1 MHLAPETVSLKN
13 GKTAVF
19 RAAEPDDAPEMIAF
33 LKDTAGETPFLLRY
47 PDEVN
52 FTEEGERS
60 LLQSRSDDPSV
71 VMLSAWVGGR
81 LAGNCTLMPKGGRRK
96 IRHRAGVAIAIRK
109 AYWGLGLGKALLTR
123 VLTLAKEF
131 GYEQVELEVISG
143 NDRALGL
150 YQHVGFVQT
159 GRMPN
164 AFRYG
169 DGTYRDE
176 IQMVRRV

>member
-13 GKTAVF
+13 GKTAVL
-19 RAAEPDDAPEMIAF
+19 RSAEPSDAAAMIDY
-33 LKDTAGETPFLLRY
+33 LKVTAGETPFLLRY

-52 FTEEGERS
+52 FTEEGERI

-71 VMLSAWVGGR
+71 VMLNAWVGGR
-81 LAGNCTLMPKGGRRK
+81 LAGNCTLTPKGARRK
-96 IRHRAGVAIAIRK
+96 ICHRADVSIALRK

-123 VLTLAKEF
+123 VLALAKEL

-150 YQHVGFVQT
+150 YQRLGFVQT

-164 AFRYG
+164 AFQY
-169 DGTYRDE
+169 DNGTCRDE

>member
-52 FTEEGERS
+52 FTEEGERI

-71 VMLSAWVGGR
+71 VMLSAWVGGK
-81 LAGNCTLMPKGGRRK
+81 LAGNCTLTPKGARRK
-96 IRHRAGVAIAIRK
+96 ICHRAEIAIAVRK
-109 AYWGLGLGKALLTR
+109 SCWGLGLGSALLNR
-123 VLTLAKEF
+123 VLTLAKAL
-131 GYEQVELEVISG
+131 GYEQLELEVIDG
-143 NDRALGL
+143 NDRALRL
-150 YQHVGFVQT
+150 YERLGFVQT
-159 GRMPN
+159 GRTPR
-164 AFRYG
+164 AFRYD
-169 DGTYRDE
+169 DGSYRDE
-176 IQMVRRV
+176 IQMVLRL

>member
-13 GKTAVF
+13 GKTAVL
-19 RAAEPDDAPEMIAF
+19 RSAEPGDAAAMIDY
-33 LKDTAGETPFLLRY
+33 LKAAAGETPFLLRY
-47 PDEVN
+47 PDEVVL
-52 FTEEGERS
+52 TEEDERRF
-60 LLQSRSDDPSV
+60 LQGRLNDPSGI
-71 VMLSAWVGGR
+71 LLNAWMDGA
-81 LAGNCTLMPKGGRRK
+81 LAANCALMSKGGQRK
-96 IRHRAGVAIAIRK
+96 LRHRADVSIALRK

-123 VLTLAKEF
+123 VLTLAKEL

-150 YQHVGFVQT
+150 YQRMGFVQT

-164 AFRYG
+164 AFRY
-169 DGTYRDE
+169 DNGTYRDE

>member
-1 MHLAPETVSLKN
+1 MHLAPETVPLKN

-19 RAAEPDDAPEMIAF
+19 RVAEPGDALEMIAY

-52 FTEEGERS
+52 FPEEGKRS
-60 LLQSRSDDPSV
+60 LLQSRLDDPSV
-71 VMLSAWVGGR
+71 VMLNAWVGGK
-81 LAGNCTLMPKGGRRK
+81 LAGNCTLTPKGARRK
-96 IRHRAGVAIAIRK
+96 LLHRADVSIALRK
-109 AYWGLGLGKALLTR
+109 AYWGFGLGKALLTR
-123 VLTLAKEF
+123 VLTLAKEL
-131 GYEQVELEVISG
+131 GYEQVELEVIGG

-150 YQHVGFVQT
+150 YQRMGFVQT

-164 AFRYG
+164 VFRYD

>member
-1 MHLAPETVSLKN
+1 MHLAPETVPLKN
-13 GKTAVF
+13 GKTAVL
-19 RAAEPDDAPEMIAF
+19 RSAEPGDAAAMIDY
-33 LKDTAGETPFLLRY
+33 LKATAGETPFLLRY
-47 PDEVN
+47 PDEVVL
-52 FTEEGERS
+52 TEEDERRF
-60 LLQSRSDDPSV
+60 LQSRLDDPSGV
-71 VMLSAWVGGR
+71 LLNAWVGGK
-81 LAGNCTLMPKGGRRK
+81 LAGNCTLTPKGARRK
-96 IRHRAGVAIAIRK
+96 ICHRADVSIALRK
-109 AYWGLGLGKALLTR
+109 AYWGLGLGKTLLTR
-123 VLTLAKEF
+123 VLTLAKEL

-164 AFRYG
+164 AFQYD

>member
-1 MHLAPETVSLKN
+1 MIYAKTEIKLKN
-13 GKTAVF
+13 GCTAVV
-19 RAAEPDDAPEMIAF
+19 RNARPEDAEQLIEY
-33 LKDTAGETPFLLRY
+33 LRTVSGESPFLLRE

-52 FTEEGERS
+52 FTEEGERI

-71 VMLSAWVGGR
+71 VMLNAWVGGR
-81 LAGNCTLMPKGGRRK
+81 LAGNCTLTPKGARRK
-96 IRHRAGVAIAIRK
+96 ICHRADVSIALRK

-123 VLTLAKEF
+123 VLTLAKEL

-164 AFRYG
+164 AFQYD

>member
-13 GKTAVF
+13 GKTAVL
-19 RAAEPDDAPEMIAF
+19 RSAETSDAAAMIDY
-33 LKDTAGETPFLLRY
+33 LKAAAGETPFLLRY

-71 VMLSAWVGGR
+71 VMLNAWVGGK
-81 LAGNCTLMPKGGRRK
+81 LAGNCTLTPKGARRK
-96 IRHRAGVAIAIRK
+96 ICHRADVSIALRK
-109 AYWGLGLGKALLTR
+109 AYWGLGLGKTLLTR
-123 VLTLAKEF
+123 VLTLAKEL
-131 GYEQVELEVISG
+131 GYEQAELEVISG

-150 YQHVGFVQT
+150 YQRMGFVQT

-164 AFRYG
+164 AFRY
-169 DGTYRDE
+169 DNGTYRDE

>member
-81 LAGNCTLMPKGGRRK
+81 LAGNCTLTPKGARRK
-96 IRHRAGVAIAIRK
+96 ICHRAGVAIAIRK

-123 VLTLAKEF
+123 VLTLAK
-131 GYEQVELEVISG
+131 
-143 NDRALGL
+143 RARLR
-150 YQHVGFVQT
+150 T
-159 GRMPN
+159 GGAGGHQRQRPG
-164 AFRYG
+164 AGSVSARWLCA
-169 DGTYRDE
+169 DGPYAQRLPL
-176 IQMVRRV
+176 